1 MALMRNA
8 ESAELLNGRRARLG
22 GLVSVVLSVAGVA
35 CLIAYLAADHD
46 TPGGAAA
53 LAAGWIAVLVVVGVC
68 GVHLIRGRTWAQR
81 TLMVFWLAM
90 LAGGVLFLLARLLG
104 ETLGAQSELLPISPE
119 GLAGIL
125 VAGGSLAVW
134 TLVTA
139 GRGRLRYASV
149 AAVTIAAAVTLTIVV
164 NMIAQRDYY
173 RRSIESLGRY
183 SISKR
188 TERILGGLGE
198 PLRLTCVYTGTKD
211 AQKGEKYSA
220 RVWELLQDMGAKAR
234 KLGEQVDLANV
245 TSDAQRARIDRRLGA
260 KQRGG
265 ETAKHEE
272 FLQAFTA
279 SAVDL
284 SRRLNAEKSRWDKL
298 PGKSYLSQWPIAPA
312 VVSRNMDQL
321 AKRLDQRRAALQGE
335 LARTGMRNYPALT
348 DPTRLDLKDVV
359 DTLVS
364 YRGLLGRIGA
374 LPGEVAANRAKVLA
388 AVDRSTGAVA
398 AMAAAVG
405 KESDPPPSDPAKVL
419 GAFVKAASQASG
431 EALKAAEA
439 LKNVAGK
446 DNVALVINSADWLVV
461 SEGQRFGLDKFFGQ
475 MSGGIRNLGIR
486 VGQIAKTYTP
496 ENQAKVIAT
505 LRKTIPKYQATFADT
520 KTRAQKAISALS
532 EIDKPTEA
540 ICASAASG
548 KLFAEI
554 VTDAKRLLE
563 RADKLPEL
571 KADTLTE
578 DLREDNIVIAEAGG
592 KTEVIGFEEVW
603 PLRQRP
609 MFGAAA
615 SSGAQARTFNGDSVI
630 ASRILS
636 MTQESF
642 ATVLVAYVRPPA
654 PTPQMRMFGQ
664 VAPDPRSLFTEIRK
678 RLEAA
683 NFKVRD
689 WEITQPYSEQGAAEA
704 TSEAAETTARPRIL
718 LVLPPL
724 GTVPMSGRQIDNLR
738 SEIDSGTPAVFV
750 MIPRAGGWGLPPDL
764 KLTEYLRGNW
774 GIDVMNQYV
783 IVPAVPDETDP
794 SQLRLQDQ
802 LLQWLPLSNFS
813 DHPIGKSLQA
823 QRLLWQAL
831 GTCPLQETAIVPE
844 GVGIEPLLTIG
855 HEQRGI
861 FATARIREL
870 AQEFYAGQA
879 GVIRPDF
886 SAEPQS
892 DLRPPL
898 DLAVAASRVEDKAA
912 GRKPSRVVVLTVGIS
927 LMDAYL
933 ERRVEARSDRG
944 TISLTDR
951 PTMNA
956 DLVVNSAYWLI
967 GLEDRIAAGPAQVKP
982 VNIQAYSRTL
992 LLVVFAIGL
1001 PLVVLVA
1008 GGCVMLV
1015 RSR

>member
-1 MALMRNA
+1 
-8 ESAELLNGRRARLG
+8 
-22 GLVSVVLSVAGVA
+22 
-35 CLIAYLAADHD
+35 
-46 TPGGAAA
+46 
-53 LAAGWIAVLVVVGVC
+53 
-68 GVHLIRGRTWAQR
+68 
-81 TLMVFWLAM
+81 
-90 LAGGVLFLLARLLG
+90 
-104 ETLGAQSELLPISPE
+104 
-119 GLAGIL
+119 
-125 VAGGSLAVW
+125 
-134 TLVTA
+134 
-139 GRGRLRYASV
+139 
-149 AAVTIAAAVTLTIVV
+149 
-164 NMIAQRDYY
+164 
-173 RRSIESLGRY
+173 
-183 SISKR
+183 
-188 TERILGGLGE
+188 
-198 PLRLTCVYTGTKD
+198 
-211 AQKGEKYSA
+211 
-220 RVWELLQDMGAKAR
+220 
-234 KLGEQVDLANV
+234 
-245 TSDAQRARIDRRLGA
+245 
-260 KQRGG
+260 
-265 ETAKHEE
+265 
-272 FLQAFTA
+272 
-279 SAVDL
+279 
-284 SRRLNAEKSRWDKL
+284 
-298 PGKSYLSQWPIAPA
+298 
-312 VVSRNMDQL
+312 
-321 AKRLDQRRAALQGE
+321 
-335 LARTGMRNYPALT
+335 
-348 DPTRLDLKDVV
+348 
-359 DTLVS
+359 
-364 YRGLLGRIGA
+364 
-374 LPGEVAANRAKVLA
+374 
-388 AVDRSTGAVA
+388 
-398 AMAAAVG
+398 
-405 KESDPPPSDPAKVL
+405 
-419 GAFVKAASQASG
+419 
-431 EALKAAEA
+431 
-439 LKNVAGK
+439 
-446 DNVALVINSADWLVV
+446 VINSADWVVV
-461 SEGQRFGLDKFFGQ
+461 SEHQRFGLDEFFGQ
-475 MSGGIRNLGIR
+475 MSGAIRNLGIQAR
-486 VGQIAKTYTP
+486 QIAKTYTP
-496 ENQAKVIAT
+496 ENQAKVIAK
-505 LRKTIPKYQATFADT
+505 LRTTIPKYQATFADT
-520 KTRAQKAISALS
+520 KTKAQKAIAALG

-540 ICASAASG
+540 ICALAASG

-554 VTDAKRLLE
+554 VTDAKKLLE
-563 RADKLPEL
+563 RGDELPEL

-615 SSGAQARTFNGDSVI
+615 SSDAQGRTFNGDSVI

-636 MTQESF
+636 MTQEPF
-642 ATVLVAYVRPPA
+642 ATVLVAYMRPPA

-664 VAPDPRSLFTEIRK
+664 VPPDPRSLFTEIRK

-689 WEITQPYSEQGAAEA
+689 WEISQPYSEQEA
-704 TSEAAETTARPRIL
+704 TSEAAEATARPRIL

-724 GTVPMSGRQIDNLR
+724 GTVPMSEQQIDNLR
-738 SEIDSGTPAVFV
+738 GEIDSGTPAVFL
-750 MIPRAGGWGLPPDL
+750 MIPRAGGWGLPPDV
-764 KLTEYLRGNW
+764 KLTEYLRGDW

-831 GTCPLQETAIVPE
+831 GTCPVQEAGIVPE

-855 HEQRGI
+855 YEQRGI

-886 SAEPQS
+886 SAEPQN

-898 DLAVAASRVEDKAA
+898 DLAVAASRVEDKAT

-933 ERRVEARSDRG
+933 ERRVEARSSRG

-951 PTMNA
+951 PTMNT

-982 VNIQAYSRTL
+982 VNIQSHTRTL